1 MIETTK
7 DKPPAYHP
15 GISMH
20 KIPVEGLVGL
30 LFVFATIFIFGVG
43 VPAVRELLVVTGIL
57 GILGS
62 GLLLFWHRRHTR
74 KIQTLD
80 LHRSRK

>member
-1 MIETTK
+1 MATPENNREG
-7 DKPPAYHP
+7 YHP

-43 VPAVRELLVVTGIL
+43 VPAVRELLVVTGTL

-62 GLLLFWHRRHTR
+62 GLLLFWHRRHAR

-80 LHRSRK
+80 LRRSPK